1 MNSKLSFHSN
11 NHSLDTNS
19 TSRFAMATYAHLYSP
34 YGEHPRRVHSLG
46 KVFAWVHIES
56 HSIWL
61 LLATHLILFLL
72 GAILGIFAPSR
83 NTHEPTVKWNDLGS
97 TPIPEHVFLPRIP
110 TVMTPNDQYIGWNS
124 ASNENWM
131 LLLHGKLILANL
143 ECSCSLTG
151 WNMVGPGESVWIP
164 NASEYGLGEGFSS
177 PFRSNNGSDQTKS
190 FYHISS
196 LHQLHCLV
204 SSPHPYN
211 VLYTKL
217 TYHT

>member
-1 MNSKLSFHSN
+1 
-11 NHSLDTNS
+11 
-19 TSRFAMATYAHLYSP
+19 
-34 YGEHPRRVHSLG
+34 
-46 KVFAWVHIES
+46 
-56 HSIWL
+56 
-61 LLATHLILFLL
+61 
-72 GAILGIFAPSR
+72 
-83 NTHEPTVKWNDLGS
+83 
-97 TPIPEHVFLPRIP
+97 
-110 TVMTPNDQYIGWNS
+110 MTPNDQYIGWNS

-131 LLLHGKLILANL
+131 LLLHG
-143 ECSCSLTG
+143 
-151 WNMVGPGESVWIP
+151 PGESAWIP

-196 LHQLHCLV
+196 LHQLHCLA